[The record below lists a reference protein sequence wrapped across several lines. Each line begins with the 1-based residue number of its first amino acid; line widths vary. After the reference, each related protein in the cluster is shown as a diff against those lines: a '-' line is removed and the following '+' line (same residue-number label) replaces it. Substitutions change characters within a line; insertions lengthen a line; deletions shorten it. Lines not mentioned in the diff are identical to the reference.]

1 MSEAIKKII
10 EDVLRS
16 GNFQYEEISLQAPE
30 LEDLSWYQIRTNTP
44 DALIGKGGE
53 TLSALNHLVK
63 KIADKTVGKNSGA
76 GATDGALPAVSLDFF
91 IDVNDFQKK
100 KVDNI
105 KTVAHMMAERA
116 RFFKSSVQVDP
127 MSPFERKIMHA
138 FLAKHPDIKTASEGV
153 GPNRHIVISFTE
165 NKDQI

>member
-1 MSEAIKKII
+1 
-10 EDVLRS
+10 
-16 GNFQYEEISLQAPE
+16 
-30 LEDLSWYQIRTNTP
+30 
-44 DALIGKGGE
+44 
-53 TLSALNHLVK
+53 
-63 KIADKTVGKNSGA
+63 A

-100 KVDNI
+100 KFDNI
-105 KTVAHMMAERA
+105 KTVAHMMVERA

>member
-1 MSEAIKKII
+1 MSETIKKII

-16 GNFQYEEISLQAPE
+16 GNFPYEEITFHSPE
-30 LEDLSWYQIRTNTP
+30 IEDIVWYQIRSN
-44 DALIGKGGE
+44 DSHALIGKNGE

-63 KIADKTVGKNSGA
+63 KIVDKNKSETD
-76 GATDGALPAVSLDFF
+76 ATADFF

-138 FLAKHPDIKTASEGV
+138 FLAKLPDIKTQSEGI
-153 GPNRHIVISFTE
+153 GPNRHIIISFVE

>member
-30 LEDLSWYQIRTNTP
+30 LEDLSWYQIRTSTP

-63 KIADKTVGKNSGA
+63 KIADKTIGKNSASGVA
-76 GATDGALPAVSLDFF
+76 VGDNTSVVSLDFF

-165 NKDQI
+165 NKE